1 MPKGNRPI
9 YLLKVV
15 NKDNTKQRTIAGAA
29 FASSFNQIR
38 IVLNPGLS
46 LSWKD
51 ELYIVL
57 DPMDPD
63 DPPIRFKGEEQAEDN
78 TDTSNDRGGGK
89 GDDGDIPF

>member
-9 YLLKVV
+9 YLLKLV
-15 NKDNTKQRTIAGAA
+15 NKDNSKQRTIAGAA

-38 IVLNPGLS
+38 IVLNPGIS
-46 LSWKD
+46 ISWKD

-63 DPPIRFKGEEQAEDN
+63 DPPIRFNGEAQPDGN
-78 TDTSNDRGGGK
+78 TDSNKGGGK
-89 GDDGDIPF
+89 GDDDIPF